1 MAGSAAPRAGKKAG
15 GAMFTPHILRLA
27 WFMMGELGSSI
38 DGAVAVAIDGDDG
51 KDHML
56 VS

>member
-1 MAGSAAPRAGKKAG
+1 
-15 GAMFTPHILRLA
+15 MFTPHILRLA